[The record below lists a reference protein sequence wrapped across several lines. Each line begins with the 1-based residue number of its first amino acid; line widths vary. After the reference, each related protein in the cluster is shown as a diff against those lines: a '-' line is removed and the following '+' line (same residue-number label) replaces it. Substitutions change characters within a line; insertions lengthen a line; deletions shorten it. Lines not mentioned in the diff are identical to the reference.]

1 MKGTL
6 TEKYSS
12 LVLILLK
19 RKKGINKVAIGTGHA
34 VWESE
39 VRKEGGGLLI

>member
-6 TEKYSS
+6 TEKLQFSCTDS
-12 LVLILLK
+12 AEE
-19 RKKGINKVAIGTGHA
+19 KKGINKVAIGTGHA

-39 VRKEGGGLLI
+39 VK